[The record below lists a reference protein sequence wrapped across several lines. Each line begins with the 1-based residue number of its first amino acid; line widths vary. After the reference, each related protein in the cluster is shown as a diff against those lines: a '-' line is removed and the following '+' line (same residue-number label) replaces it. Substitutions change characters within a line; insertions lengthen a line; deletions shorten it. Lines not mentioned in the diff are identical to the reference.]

1 MTNLV
6 FLTKLCKISTKLKKT
21 TEYCGVH
28 CYADNVT
35 VKEITNDG
43 CVIVDENELHE
54 LFQLIR
60 QIQRIVRD
68 EIEEVTPDAVEEL
81 EQGKKY
87 LAEVRGQ
94 KSND

>member
-6 FLTKLCKISTKLKKT
+6 FLTKLYNINTKLKKT

-28 CYADNVT
+28 CYPDNVT
-35 VKEITNDG
+35 VEEITNDG

-60 QIQRIVRD
+60 QIQVIVQD
-68 EIEEVTPDAVEEL
+68 SIEEVTPDTVEEL
-81 EQGKKY
+81 EQGKRY

-94 KSND
+94 KKQ